1 MQRATPAQV
10 GTLNDLLIVLGRRAS
25 SSSAFTHAVAIRP
38 SARCGRAHLPRTHM
52 MDDRVVH
59 HLVQL
64 VPLHGRAQA
73 RCLLA
78 CRRRKPRTG
87 GLALELRPT
96 SVPCRAAPPA
106 IDNPSRHA
114 GLALNSKCSWRTN
127 THSRRRTRPLR
138 HPRQV
143 SIQPGWQQC
152 RLTQRSRMP
161 PIARAMQQRPNWSVP
176 LLLIVRCDTLRR
188 GDRDA
193 CFAHAMR

>member
-1 MQRATPAQV
+1 M
-10 GTLNDLLIVLGRRAS
+10 
-25 SSSAFTHAVAIRP
+25 IRL
-38 SARCGRAHLPRTHM
+38 SARCGRAHLPRTQM
-52 MDDRVVH
+52 MDDRVVRR
-59 HLVQL
+59 LVQL

-73 RCLLA
+73 RCLPA
-78 CRRRKPRTG
+78 CRQRKPRTG
-87 GLALELRPT
+87 GLVLELRPT

-176 LLLIVRCDTLRR
+176 LLLIVQLGRLAGYAERACFPRAAGNTLVSERCSSGNRCRAAWRR
-188 GDRDA
+188 GALVFICR
-193 CFAHAMR
+193 RRGW